1 MTKFEYR
8 RVISDVHQIT
18 EPSFEKLLNAH
29 GAEGWELIASF
40 DRERGGNSKEVF
52 LIFKRNLG

>member
-18 EPSFEKLLNAH
+18 EPSFEKLLNDH
-29 GAEGWELIASF
+29 GADGWELIASF

-52 LIFKRNLG
+52 LIFKRNVG